1 MSPDLALRA
10 ACVSPDVRPND
21 RRSHQR
27 YPVELDL
34 RYQMI
39 HRRQV
44 LSGGV
49 GKTRDLS
56 TKGVF
61 FSAAQPLPKGL
72 DVELSIDWPIRLGG
86 LCPLQVKIAGKVLRS
101 GVNGTAVLIRN
112 YEFRTCGIRPVSA
125 EKERATMGFRPSDE
139 SPNC

>member
-56 TKGVF
+56 TKGLF

-72 DVELSIDWPIRLGG
+72 DEIG
-86 LCPLQVKIAGKVLRS
+86 
-101 GVNGTAVLIRN
+101 
-112 YEFRTCGIRPVSA
+112 
-125 EKERATMGFRPSDE
+125 RAHV
-139 SPNC
+139 